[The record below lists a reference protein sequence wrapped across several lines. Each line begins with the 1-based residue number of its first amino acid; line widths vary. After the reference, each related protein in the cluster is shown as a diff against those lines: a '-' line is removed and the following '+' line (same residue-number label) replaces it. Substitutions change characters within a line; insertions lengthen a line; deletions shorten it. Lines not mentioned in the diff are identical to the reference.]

1 LHTES
6 TDVKDRRIA
15 QGDATRAAL
24 VREARALFGEH
35 GYGETSI
42 DEVVARAGVTKGAVY
57 HHFDGKEGL
66 FRAVFEQ
73 VHREV
78 TDQAATEFLG
88 PDAWESLLR
97 GCALW
102 IDAHLDP
109 SVRRIALQDA
119 RSVLG
124 WDEVRGIENRFGA
137 VALRGALRKSMHA
150 GVLER
155 QPLRPLALLLIGALG
170 EGCLYIS
177 EADDPV
183 VARNEVLALI
193 TQMLTAFRVDDIVH
207 RASAIGSSES
217 PGSPAP
223 PSPPRAPPRAR
234 RRS

>member
-1 LHTES
+1 M
-6 TDVKDRRIA
+6 DVKDRRVA

-24 VREARALFGEH
+24 IGAARQLFGEH

-42 DEVVARAGVTKGAVY
+42 DEIVARAGLTKGAVY
-57 HHFDGKEGL
+57 HHFQGKEGL

-78 TDQAATEFLG
+78 TDQAAAEFLG
-88 PDAWESLLR
+88 PDAWASLLR
-97 GCALW
+97 GCARW

-109 SVRRIALQDA
+109 AVRRIALEDA

-137 VALRGALRKSMHA
+137 VALRGALRKAMHA

-170 EGCLYIS
+170 EGCLYVS
-177 EADDPV
+177 ESDDPA
-183 VARNEVLALI
+183 VARTEVLGLI
-193 TQMLTAFRVDDIVH
+193 TRMLSAFRMEH
-207 RASAIGSSES
+207 
-217 PGSPAP
+217 
-223 PSPPRAPPRAR
+223 
-234 RRS
+234 